1 MKKLKSSYTVLILSD
16 VLFCTVHII
25 NLIASGGSKDL
36 GLIPLVL
43 GDLLFCLIYLSIHGI
58 VTYSVYR
65 SVFYPHII
73 TGAVLLITTI
83 GMFLS
88 PLGNDPWLIGS
99 SLFLCVCFV
108 ISLIFSLLTMCA
120 FKIYNKMKH
129 STKNAKTDSDY

>member
-1 MKKLKSSYTVLILSD
+1 MKKLKSSYIVLFLID
-16 VLFCTVHII
+16 VLFSIVHIVNMTI
-25 NLIASGGSKDL
+25 IGDSNDL

-129 STKNAKTDSDY
+129 STKN

>member
-1 MKKLKSSYTVLILSD
+1 MKKLKSSYLILILID

-43 GDLLFCLIYLSIHGI
+43 GDLLFCLLYLSIHGI

-65 SVFYPHII
+65 SVFYPHIF

-99 SLFLCVCFV
+99 GLFLCVCFV

-120 FKIYNKMKH
+120 FKIYNK
-129 STKNAKTDSDY
+129 TKQNTKTHKTDSDY

>member
-16 VLFCTVHII
+16 VLFSIVHIVNMAI
-25 NLIASGGSKDL
+25 IGDSNDL

-58 VTYSVYR
+58 VTYCIYR

-73 TGAVLLITTI
+73 TGVVMLIATI

-88 PLGNDPWLIGS
+88 PLGNGRWIFVF
-99 SLFLCVCFV
+99 SLYLCIFYL

-120 FKIYNKMKH
+120 FKIYNK
-129 STKNAKTDSDY
+129 TKQNTKTHKTDSDY

>member
-1 MKKLKSSYTVLILSD
+1 MEKLKSSYI
-16 VLFCTVHII
+16 VLFLIDILFSIVHIVNMI
-25 NLIASGGSKDL
+25 IIGDSNDL

-58 VTYSVYR
+58 VTYCIYR

-88 PLGNDPWLIGS
+88 PLGNGRWIFGS
-99 SLFLCVCFV
+99 SLYLCVFYI

-120 FKIYNKMKH
+120 FKIYNKIKH
-129 STKNAKTDSDY
+129 STKN